1 MPQHAISRYP
11 GSENDTVHQYAAE
24 YYTIQPGGRH
34 GTLTINLQG
43 TPSVRIIGN
52 DPYQSADEW
61 WSNRYDNMDSTLT
74 HSFDLTHVKGKHAT
88 LQFATWFDLEQNYDY
103 AYVEVSTD
111 GQKWTTL
118 KGNYTTTT
126 NATGANWGN
135 GYTGESGES
144 SAGSSPQWEQESVDL
159 SKYVGKK
166 VQIRFEEVTDDAVNW
181 QGFALDDIRI
191 PEIGFSDMA
200 LSDNGWVS
208 NGFIRSQNELPEHFY
223 MQALL
228 YQGQI
233 FTVTNVNVDLASG
246 KGTLTIPDFGGK
258 IDRVVL
264 IVSASAAETT
274 LPEIMHS
281 IPLSGNRENGKDT
294 LMNKKERVDAA
305 LRGDAVDRVPASMWG
320 HDFTREWNVQTFVEA
335 MVENFTRYDWDYMKV
350 NPRAVYHVQD
360 WGVKARPSGEP
371 YKGPV
376 FESSPI
382 RGAAD
387 WKRIRPLEPDQGAL
401 GEQLR
406 ALQLINHSIG
416 YDAYFVQ
423 TIFCPLGV
431 AKYLAGNKNEPVL
444 QTMHEDRKALHAA
457 LRVITETFTT
467 YAIACLEQG
476 ASGIFYATNKWA
488 SESLLTPDQYR
499 EFGEQYDLEFLDA
512 IKSRSKF
519 NILHI
524 WRLPYLLRPARQLS
538 GADRQLG
545 CSRRRQPR
553 PARGQGAFR
562 SGRHGRYQSEHA
574 QKWRSRP
581 AARRGGKCSRA
592 DQQHPFP
599 ARPRLL
605 HSPGDTR
612 KESRSHSQSLTVRD
626 IHARHKPL
634 I

>member
-1 MPQHAISRYP
+1 
-11 GSENDTVHQYAAE
+11 
-24 YYTIQPGGRH
+24 
-34 GTLTINLQG
+34 
-43 TPSVRIIGN
+43 
-52 DPYQSADEW
+52 
-61 WSNRYDNMDSTLT
+61 
-74 HSFDLTHVKGKHAT
+74 
-88 LQFATWFDLEQNYDY
+88 
-103 AYVEVSTD
+103 
-111 GQKWTTL
+111 
-118 KGNYTTTT
+118 
-126 NATGANWGN
+126 
-135 GYTGESGES
+135 
-144 SAGSSPQWEQESVDL
+144 
-159 SKYVGKK
+159 
-166 VQIRFEEVTDDAVNW
+166 
-181 QGFALDDIRI
+181 
-191 PEIGFSDMA
+191 
-200 LSDNGWVS
+200 
-208 NGFIRSQNELPEHFY
+208 
-223 MQALL
+223 
-228 YQGQI
+228 
-233 FTVTNVNVDLASG
+233 
-246 KGTLTIPDFGGK
+246 
-258 IDRVVL
+258 
-264 IVSASAAETT
+264 
-274 LPEIMHS
+274 
-281 IPLSGNRENGKDT
+281 
-294 LMNKKERVDAA
+294 MNKKERVDAA

-335 MVENFTRYDWDYMKV
+335 MVENFNRYDWDYMKV

-382 RGAAD
+382 RGASD

-524 WRLPYLLRPARQLS
+524 CGSHIFFDQLASYPVQTVNWDARAEGNPDLREGKARSGQTVMGGISQNTLKNGVPDQLHEEVANALEQTGSTHFLLAP
-538 GADRQLG
+538 G
-545 CSRRRQPR
+545 CSIPPET
-553 PARGQGAFR
+553 PAKNLEAI
-562 SGRHGRYQSEHA
+562 
-574 QKWRSRP
+574 
-581 AARRGGKCSRA
+581 
-592 DQQHPFP
+592 
-599 ARPRLL
+599 
-605 HSPGDTR
+605 R
-612 KESRSHSQSLTVRD
+612 KALQ
-626 IHARHKPL
+626 
-634 I
+634 